1 MRRESER
8 IGYGIEFEMI
18 YRALVSNC
26 FDRKWLNKKEM
37 DREKEKKRKETKM
50 KIRFFGSMT

>member
-1 MRRESER
+1 MLVISNNVQDYIDHKHQIARIIDMRRESER

-26 FDRKWLNKKEM
+26 FDRK
-37 DREKEKKRKETKM
+37 
-50 KIRFFGSMT
+50 